1 MHIFPQLRK
10 LERKYASE
18 LVVVGVHS
26 AKFPTEKET
35 DSLTAAV
42 RRCELEHPVINDAEF
57 QVWQQYSCRAWPT
70 LMFIDPRGNVIGKH
84 EGELTFEQFD
94 TLMSGMVAEFDELGI
109 MQRSPLPTTPPLGP
123 QNDLSFP
130 GKVLADEAGGRLF
143 IADTNHNRI
152 IVSSFDGD
160 VKYVIGTGEEALVDG
175 PLAQSAFNHPQGMAI
190 DGDILY
196 VADTENHAI
205 RRVHLPPLN
214 SPPQGGNVRGGMVET
229 IAGTGEQG
237 YDRTGGR
244 PGRSTSLSSPWDL
257 VLNNSV
263 VYIAMAG
270 IHQLWSLD
278 LETGIVGPYA
288 GSGREAITD
297 GPLATS
303 ALAQPSGI
311 TVGNDGS
318 GGERLFFA
326 DSETS
331 AIRNCDLDP
340 NGSVRTLIG
349 LGLFEFGDVDG
360 DDFRVRMQHPIGIT
374 HHDGVL
380 YVADTYN
387 HKIKRVLPKTRST
400 FTVAGTGSPGHVDG
414 PFAQARFS
422 EPSGL
427 SIANGMMYVADTNNH
442 TIRVANMETGEVA
455 TLELTGL

>member
-35 DSLTAAV
+35 DSLVAAV
-42 RRCELEHPVINDAEF
+42 RRCELEHPVINDGEF

-94 TLMSGMVAEFDELGI
+94 TLIGGMVAEFDELGL
-109 MQRSPLPTTPPLGP
+109 MLRSPMPTTPPRGP
-123 QNDLSFP
+123 KSALSFP

-152 IVSSFDGD
+152 VVSSFDGE
-160 VKYVIGTGEEALVDG
+160 VRWVIGTGEEALVDG
-175 PLAQSAFNHPQGMAI
+175 PLEQSAFNHPQGMAI

-205 RRVHLPPLN
+205 RRVDLA
-214 SPPQGGNVRGGMVET
+214 SGQVRT
-229 IAGTGEQG
+229 LAGTGEQG
-237 YDRTGGR
+237 YDRTGGTQ
-244 PGRSTSLSSPWDL
+244 GLQTSLSSPWDV
-257 VLNNSV
+257 VLHNGV
-263 VYIAMAG
+263 IYIAMAG

-297 GPLATS
+297 GPLPTS

-311 TVGNDGS
+311 TTD
-318 GGERLFFA
+318 GERLFFA

-331 AIRNCDLDP
+331 SIRNCDLDP
-340 NGSVRTLIG
+340 KGSVRTLIG

-387 HKIKRVLPKTRST
+387 HKIKRVLPKTRSA
-400 FTVAGTGSPGHVDG
+400 FKVAGTGSPGHVDG
-414 PFAQARFS
+414 PFAQAQFS
-422 EPSGL
+422 EPCGL
-427 SIANGMMYVADTNNH
+427 SIADGKMYIADTNNH
-442 TIRVANMETGEVA
+442 AIRVADLDAGEVA
-455 TLELTGL
+455 TVELTGL

>member
-109 MQRSPLPTTPPLGP
+109 MQRSPLPTTPPPGP

-160 VKYVIGTGEEALVDG
+160 VKQVIGSGEEALVDG
-175 PLAQSAFNHPQGMAI
+175 PLVQSAFNHPQGMAI

-205 RRVHLPPLN
+205 RRVHLPPLD

-244 PGRSTSLSSPWDL
+244 PGRSTSLSSPWDV
-257 VLNNSV
+257 VLHNGV

-311 TVGNDGS
+311 TTD
-318 GGERLFFA
+318 GERLFFA

-340 NGSVRTLIG
+340 NGSVRTIIG

-374 HHDGVL
+374 HHVSDDGGGVL

-387 HKIKRVLPKTRST
+387 HKIKRVLPKTRSA
-400 FTVAGTGSPGHVDG
+400 FTVAGVGKPGHVDG

-427 SIANGMMYVADTNNH
+427 SIANGMMYIADTNNH
-442 TIRVANMETGEVA
+442 TIRVADMETSEVA

>member
-1 MHIFPQLRK
+1 M
-10 LERKYASE
+10 
-18 LVVVGVHS
+18 
-26 AKFPTEKET
+26 
-35 DSLTAAV
+35 

-70 LMFIDPRGNVIGKH
+70 LMFIDPNGNVIGKH
-84 EGELTFEQFD
+84 EGELTFDQFD
-94 TLMSGMVAEFDELGI
+94 TLISGMVAEFDELGI
-109 MQRSPLPTTPPLGP
+109 MRRSPLPTTPPRGP
-123 QNDLSFP
+123 ESALSFP

-152 IVSSFDGD
+152 IVSSFDGE
-160 VKYVIGTGEEALVDG
+160 VKQVIGTGDEALIDG
-175 PLAQSAFNHPQGMAI
+175 TLDQSAFNHPQGMAVV
-190 DGDILY
+190 GDILY

-205 RRVHLPPLN
+205 RRIDL
-214 SPPQGGNVRGGMVET
+214 QEGRVET

-244 PGRSTSLSSPWDL
+244 QGRETSLSSPWDL
-257 VLNNSV
+257 VV
-263 VYIAMAG
+263 HEGMAYIAMAG

-278 LETGIVGPYA
+278 LDTGIVGPYA

-311 TVGNDGS
+311 TIGGDGN

-331 AIRNCDLDP
+331 AIRACDLDP

-374 HHDGVL
+374 HHEGVL

-387 HKIKRVLPKTRST
+387 HKIKRVLPRTRSA

-427 SIANGMMYVADTNNH
+427 SIANGMMYIADTNNH
-442 TIRVANMETGEVA
+442 AIRVADLDTSEVA

>member
-94 TLMSGMVAEFDELGI
+94 TLMSGMVAEFDQLGI
-109 MQRSPLPTTPPLGP
+109 MQRSPLPTKPPPGP

-160 VKYVIGTGEEALVDG
+160 VQQVIGTGEEALVDG

-205 RRVHLPPLN
+205 RRVDLRAC
-214 SPPQGGNVRGGMVET
+214 QVET

-244 PGRSTSLSSPWDL
+244 PGPSTSLSSPWDV
-257 VLNNSV
+257 VLHDGV
-263 VYIAMAG
+263 IYIAMAG

-278 LETGIVGPYA
+278 LESGVVGPYA

-311 TVGNDGS
+311 TIGNDGS
-318 GGERLFFA
+318 GGERLYFA

-331 AIRNCDLDP
+331 AVRNCDLDP
-340 NGSVRTLIG
+340 NGSVRTIIG

-374 HHDGVL
+374 HHVSDDGGGVL

-387 HKIKRVLPKTRST
+387 HKIKRVLPKTRSA
-400 FTVAGTGSPGHVDG
+400 FTVAGVGKPGHMDG

-427 SIANGMMYVADTNNH
+427 SIANGMMYIADTNNH
-442 TIRVANMETGEVA
+442 AIRVADMETGEVA

>member
-57 QVWQQYSCRAWPT
+57 RVWQQYSCRAWPT
-70 LMFIDPRGNVIGKH
+70 LMFIDPSGNVIGKH
-84 EGELTFEQFD
+84 EGELTFDQFD
-94 TLMSGMVAEFDELGI
+94 TLLSGMVAEFDEAGVI
-109 MQRSPLPTTPPLGP
+109 RRSPLPTSPPRGP
-123 QNDLSFP
+123 ESALSFP
-130 GKVLADEAGGRLF
+130 GKVLADNAGGRLF

-152 IVSSFDGD
+152 IVSSFDGE
-160 VKYVIGTGEEALVDG
+160 VKQVIGTGEEALVDG
-175 PLAQSAFNHPQGMAI
+175 TLAQAAFNHPQGMAI
-190 DGDILY
+190 DGDLLY
-196 VADTENHAI
+196 IADAENHAI
-205 RRVHLPPLN
+205 RRVDLSFGQVKTL
-214 SPPQGGNVRGGMVET
+214 
-229 IAGTGEQG
+229 AGTGEQG
-237 YDRTGGR
+237 YERNGSQ
-244 PGRSTSLSSPWDL
+244 PGLSTSISSPWDVAL
-257 VLNNSV
+257 HNGV

-270 IHQLWSLD
+270 IHQLWALE
-278 LETGIVGPYA
+278 LETGIIAPYA

-311 TVGNDGS
+311 TVGNDGA
-318 GGERLFFA
+318 GGERLYFA

-331 AIRNCDLDP
+331 AIRNADLNP

-360 DDFRVRMQHPIGIT
+360 EDFRVRMQHPIGIT

-387 HKIKRVLPKTRST
+387 HKIKRVLPKTRSV
-400 FTVAGTGSPGHVDG
+400 FTVAGTGAPGYVDG

-422 EPSGL
+422 EPCGL
-427 SIANGMMYVADTNNH
+427 SIANGMMYIADTNNH
-442 TIRVANMETGEVA
+442 AIRVANMETSEVA

>member
-94 TLMSGMVAEFDELGI
+94 QLLSGMVAEFDELGI
-109 MQRSPLPTTPPLGP
+109 MRRSPLPTTPPRGP
-123 QNDLSFP
+123 ENDLSFP
-130 GKVLADEAGGRLF
+130 GKVLADEAGNRLF

-160 VKYVIGTGEEALVDG
+160 VKSVIGTGEETLVDG

-205 RRVHLPPLN
+205 RRVDL
-214 SPPQGGNVRGGMVET
+214 QAGQVET

-244 PGRSTSLSSPWDL
+244 PGRSTSLSSPWDV
-257 VLNNSV
+257 VLHNGV
-263 VYIAMAG
+263 IYIAMAG
-270 IHQLWSLD
+270 IHQLWSLN

-311 TVGNDGS
+311 TTD
-318 GGERLFFA
+318 GERLFFA

-340 NGSVRTLIG
+340 GGSVRTLIG

-387 HKIKRVLPKTRST
+387 HKIKRVLPRTRSA
-400 FTVAGTGSPGHVDG
+400 FTVAGAGKPGHADG

-427 SIANGMMYVADTNNH
+427 SIANGKMYIADTNNH
-442 TIRVANMETGEVA
+442 AIRVADMESEEVA
-455 TLELTGL
+455 TLELAGL

>member
-10 LERKYASE
+10 LELKFASE

-35 DSLTAAV
+35 DNLTAAV

-57 QVWQQYSCRAWPT
+57 HVWQQYGCRAWPT
-70 LMFIDPRGNVIGKH
+70 LMFIDPLGNVIGKH

-94 TLMSGMVAEFDELGI
+94 TLISGMVAEFDGLGI
-109 MQRSPLPTTPPLGP
+109 IRRSPLPTTPPAGP
-123 QNDLSFP
+123 QNALSFP

-152 IVSSFDGD
+152 IVSSFDGEA
-160 VKYVIGTGEEALVDG
+160 KEVIGTGEEALVDG
-175 PLAQSAFNHPQGMAI
+175 PVAQSAFNHPQGMAI
-190 DGDILY
+190 AGDILY

-205 RRVHLPPLN
+205 RRVDL
-214 SPPQGGNVRGGMVET
+214 RAGMVET

-244 PGRSTSLSSPWDL
+244 PGPSTSLSSPWDVAL
-257 VLNNSV
+257 HDGVA
-263 VYIAMAG
+263 YIAMAG

-288 GSGREAITD
+288 GSGREAISD

-303 ALAQPSGI
+303 ALAQPSGV
-311 TVGNDGS
+311 TVGSDGS

-331 AIRNCDLDP
+331 AIRACDLDST
-340 NGSVRTLIG
+340 GSVRTLIG

-360 DDFRVRMQHPIGIT
+360 DDFRVRMQHPVGIT

-387 HKIKRVLPKTRST
+387 HKIKRVLPRTRSA
-400 FTVAGTGSPGHVDG
+400 FTVAGTGSSGHVDG
-414 PFAQARFS
+414 QFAQARFS

-427 SIANGMMYVADTNNH
+427 SIANGMMYIADTNNH
-442 TIRVANMETGEVA
+442 TIRVFNMETSEVS
-455 TLELTGL
+455 TLAMTGL

>member
-109 MQRSPLPTTPPLGP
+109 MRRSPLPTTPPPGP

-160 VKYVIGTGEEALVDG
+160 VQQVIGTGEEALVDG
-175 PLAQSAFNHPQGMAI
+175 PLAHSAFNHPQGMAV

-205 RRVHLPPLN
+205 RRVDLRAG
-214 SPPQGGNVRGGMVET
+214 QVKT

-244 PGRSTSLSSPWDL
+244 PGRSTSLSSPWDV
-257 VLNNSV
+257 VLHNDV

-278 LETGIVGPYA
+278 LQTGIVGPYA

-311 TVGNDGS
+311 TTD
-318 GGERLFFA
+318 GERLFFA

-331 AIRNCDLDP
+331 SIRNCDLDP

-374 HHDGVL
+374 HHVSDDGGGVL

-387 HKIKRVLPKTRST
+387 HKIKRVLPKTRSA
-400 FTVAGTGSPGHVDG
+400 FTVAGTGKPGHVDG

-427 SIANGMMYVADTNNH
+427 SIANGMMYIADTNNH
-442 TIRVANMETGEVA
+442 AIRVADMDTGEVA

>member
-94 TLMSGMVAEFDELGI
+94 TLMSGMVSEFDGLGI
-109 MQRSPLPTTPPLGP
+109 MQRSPLPTTPPPGP

-130 GKVLADEAGGRLF
+130 GKVLADESGGRLF

-160 VKYVIGTGEEALVDG
+160 VQQVIGTGEEALVDG
-175 PLAQSAFNHPQGMAI
+175 PLAQSAFNHPQGMAV

-205 RRVHLPPLN
+205 RRVDLRAG
-214 SPPQGGNVRGGMVET
+214 QVET

-237 YDRTGGR
+237 YDRTGGQ
-244 PGRSTSLSSPWDL
+244 PGRSTSLSSPWDVAL
-257 VLNNSV
+257 HNDV

-318 GGERLFFA
+318 GGERLYFA

-374 HHDGVL
+374 HHVSDDGGGVL

-387 HKIKRVLPKTRST
+387 HKIKRVLPKTRSA
-400 FTVAGTGSPGHVDG
+400 FTVAGAGKPGHVDG
-414 PFAQARFS
+414 LFAQARFS

-427 SIANGMMYVADTNNH
+427 SIANGMMYIADTNNH
-442 TIRVANMETGEVA
+442 AIRVANMEAEEVA

>member
-35 DSLTAAV
+35 DSLVSAV

-70 LMFIDPRGNVIGKH
+70 LMFIDPSGNVIGKH

-94 TLMSGMVAEFDELGI
+94 TLLAGMVAEFDELGI
-109 MQRSPLPTTPPLGP
+109 MQRSPLPTVAPKMTESA
-123 QNDLSFP
+123 LSFP
-130 GKVLADEAGGRLF
+130 GKVVADEAGGRLF

-152 IVSSFDGD
+152 VVSSFDGD
-160 VKYVIGTGEEALVDG
+160 VQQVIGTGEEALIDG
-175 PLAQSAFNHPQGMAI
+175 SLDRSAFNHPQGMAI
-190 DGDILY
+190 DGDVLY

-205 RRVHLPPLN
+205 RRVDL
-214 SPPQGGNVRGGMVET
+214 QAGQVET

-237 YDRTGGR
+237 YERDGRR
-244 PGRSTSLSSPWDL
+244 PGRSFSLSSPWDV
-257 VLNNSV
+257 VLHKGV
-263 VYIAMAG
+263 IYIAMAG

-278 LETGIVGPYA
+278 LETGMVGAYA

-297 GPLATS
+297 GPLPSS

-311 TVGNDGS
+311 TTD
-318 GGERLFFA
+318 GERLFFA

-331 AIRNCDLDP
+331 SIRNCDLDP
-340 NGSVRTLIG
+340 SGSVRTLIG

-374 HHDGVL
+374 QHDGVL

-387 HKIKRVLPKTRST
+387 HKIKRVLPRTRSA
-400 FTVAGTGSPGHVDG
+400 FSLAGTGSPGHVDG

-422 EPSGL
+422 EPCGL
-427 SIANGMMYVADTNNH
+427 SIANGKMYIADTNNH
-442 TIRVANMETGEVA
+442 CVRVADMDAQEVA
-455 TLELTGL
+455 TLELEGL

>member
-70 LMFIDPRGNVIGKH
+70 MMFIDPLGNVIGKH

-94 TLMSGMVAEFDELGI
+94 TLISGMVAEFDEMGV
-109 MQRSPLPTTPPLGP
+109 MRRSPLLTKPPAGP
-123 QNDLSFP
+123 QNDLNFP
-130 GKVLADEAGGRLF
+130 GKVLADETGGRLF

-152 IVSSFDGD
+152 IVSTFDGE
-160 VKYVIGTGEEALVDG
+160 VRHVIGTGEEALVDG
-175 PLAQSAFNHPQGMAI
+175 PLSQSAFNHPQGMAI
-190 DGDILY
+190 VGDILY

-205 RRVHLPPLN
+205 RRIAL
-214 SPPQGGNVRGGMVET
+214 QAGYVET

-244 PGRSTSLSSPWDL
+244 PGPSVSLSSPWD
-257 VLNNSV
+257 VVVHNGV

-278 LETGIVGPYA
+278 LESGIVGPYA

-311 TVGNDGS
+311 TVGSDGS

-340 NGSVRTLIG
+340 SGSVRTLIG

-360 DDFRVRMQHPIGIT
+360 DDFRVRLQHPIGIT

-387 HKIKRVLPKTRST
+387 HKIKRVLPRTRSA
-400 FTVAGTGSPGHVDG
+400 FSVAGTGSPGHVDG

-427 SIANGMMYVADTNNH
+427 SIANGKMYIADTNNH
-442 TIRVANMETGEVA
+442 AIRVADLETSEVA
-455 TLELTGL
+455 TMELAGL

>member
-57 QVWQQYSCRAWPT
+57 RVWQQYSCRAWPT

-94 TLMSGMVAEFDELGI
+94 QLMGGMVAEFDELGI
-109 MQRSPLPTTPPLGP
+109 LQRSPLPTTPPRGP
-123 QNDLSFP
+123 DSALSFP

-152 IVSSFDGD
+152 VVSSFDGE
-160 VKYVIGTGEEALVDG
+160 VRQVIGTGEEAFIDG
-175 PLAQSAFNHPQGMAI
+175 PLAHSGFNHPQGMAI
-190 DGDILY
+190 DGDVLY

-205 RRVHLPPLN
+205 RRVDLQAGH
-214 SPPQGGNVRGGMVET
+214 VET

-237 YDRTGGR
+237 YERNGR
-244 PGRSTSLSSPWDL
+244 REGMSYALSSPWDV
-257 VLNNSV
+257 VLHDGV
-263 VYIAMAG
+263 LYIAMAG
-270 IHQLWSLD
+270 IHQLWSLE
-278 LETGIVGPYA
+278 LESGMVGPYA

-311 TVGNDGS
+311 TTD
-318 GGERLFFA
+318 GERLYFA

-331 AIRNCDLDP
+331 SIRNCDLSP
-340 NGSVRTLIG
+340 GGSVRTLIG

-360 DDFRVRMQHPIGIT
+360 EDFRVRMQHPIGIT
-374 HHDGVL
+374 HQDGVL

-387 HKIKRVLPKTRST
+387 HKVKRVLPKTRSA
-400 FTVAGTGSPGHVDG
+400 FTMAGTGSPGHVDG
-414 PFAQARFS
+414 PFVQARFS
-422 EPSGL
+422 EPCGL
-427 SIANGMMYVADTNNH
+427 SIANGRMYIADTNNH
-442 TIRVANMETGEVA
+442 AIRVADLETSEVA
-455 TLELTGL
+455 TLELEGL

>member
-109 MQRSPLPTTPPLGP
+109 MQRSPLPTTPPPGP
-123 QNDLSFP
+123 QNDLSYP

-143 IADTNHNRI
+143 IADTNHNRVM
-152 IVSSFDGD
+152 VSSFDGD
-160 VKYVIGTGEEALVDG
+160 VQQVIGTGEEALVDG
-175 PLAQSAFNHPQGMAI
+175 PLAQSAFNHPQGMAV

-205 RRVHLPPLN
+205 RRVDL
-214 SPPQGGNVRGGMVET
+214 QAGQVET

-244 PGRSTSLSSPWDL
+244 PGPSTSLSSPWDL
-257 VLNNSV
+257 ALHNGVI
-263 VYIAMAG
+263 YIAMAG
-270 IHQLWSLD
+270 IHQIWSLD
-278 LETGIVGPYA
+278 LESGIVGPYA

-311 TVGNDGS
+311 TIGSDGS

-331 AIRNCDLDP
+331 SIRNADLDP

-374 HHDGVL
+374 HHVSDDGGGVL

-387 HKIKRVLPKTRST
+387 HKIKRVLPKTRSA
-400 FTVAGTGSPGHVDG
+400 FTVAGIGKPGHVDG

-427 SIANGMMYVADTNNH
+427 SIAKGMMYIADTNNH
-442 TIRVANMETGEVA
+442 AIRVADMDTGEVA
-455 TLELTGL
+455 TLELVRL

>member
-35 DSLTAAV
+35 DSLVAAV

-94 TLMSGMVAEFDELGI
+94 TLIGGMVAEFDELGI
-109 MQRSPLPTTPPLGP
+109 MQRSQLPTTPPRGP
-123 QNDLSFP
+123 ESALSFP

-152 IVSSFDGD
+152 IVSSFDGE
-160 VKYVIGTGEEALVDG
+160 VRQIIGTGEEALVDG
-175 PLAQSAFNHPQGMAI
+175 PVEQAAFNHPQGMAL
-190 DGDILY
+190 DGDFLY

-205 RRVHLPPLN
+205 RRVGLASGQVQTL
-214 SPPQGGNVRGGMVET
+214 
-229 IAGTGEQG
+229 AGTGEQG

-244 PGRSTSLSSPWDL
+244 HGLETSLSSPWDVAL
-257 VLNNSV
+257 HNGV

-278 LETGIVGPYA
+278 LETVIVGPYA

-311 TVGNDGS
+311 TVGSDGN

-331 AIRNCDLDP
+331 SIRNCDLDP
-340 NGSVRTLIG
+340 RGSVRTIIG

-374 HHDGVL
+374 HHEGVL

-387 HKIKRVLPKTRST
+387 HKIKRVLPKTRSA
-400 FTVAGTGSPGHVDG
+400 FTVAGAGSPGHVDG

-422 EPSGL
+422 EPCGL
-427 SIANGMMYVADTNNH
+427 SIANGKMYIADTNNH
-442 TIRVANMETGEVA
+442 AIRVADMDAGEVA
-455 TLELTGL
+455 TVELTGL

>member
-10 LERKYASE
+10 LERKFASE

-35 DSLTAAV
+35 NSLTAAV

-57 QVWQQYSCRAWPT
+57 RVWQQYSCRAWPT
-70 LMFIDPRGNVIGKH
+70 LMFIDPRGNVVGKH
-84 EGELTFEQFD
+84 EGELTFDQFD
-94 TLMSGMVAEFDELGI
+94 TLLSGMVAEFDELGI
-109 MQRSPLPTTPPLGP
+109 MQRSPLPTTPPRGP
-123 QNDLSFP
+123 ESALSFP
-130 GKVLADEAGGRLF
+130 GKVLADGAGKRLF

-152 IVSSFDGD
+152 IVSSFDGY
-160 VKYVIGTGEEALVDG
+160 VKQVIGVGEEALADG

-205 RRVHLPPLN
+205 RRVDL
-214 SPPQGGNVRGGMVET
+214 QAGEVET

-244 PGRSTSLSSPWDL
+244 PGRSTSLSSPWDVAL
-257 VLNNSV
+257 YNGVM
-263 VYIAMAG
+263 YIAMAG
-270 IHQLWSLD
+270 IHQIWSLD
-278 LETGIVGPYA
+278 LGTGIVGPYA

-297 GPLATS
+297 GPMATS

-311 TVGNDGS
+311 TVGNDGT
-318 GGERLFFA
+318 GVERLYFA

-331 AIRNCDLDP
+331 AIRNADLDP

-374 HHDGVL
+374 YYDGAL

-387 HKIKRVLPKTRST
+387 HKIKRVLPKTRSA

-414 PFAQARFS
+414 PFPQEARFS
-422 EPSGL
+422 EPCGL
-427 SIANGMMYVADTNNH
+427 SIANGMMYIADTNNH
-442 TIRVANMETGEVA
+442 AIRVADMESCEVA
-455 TLELTGL
+455 TLELAGL

>member
-84 EGELTFEQFD
+84 EGELTFDQFD
-94 TLMSGMVAEFDELGI
+94 TLLGGMVAEFDELGI
-109 MQRSPLPTTPPLGP
+109 MQRSPLPTTPPRGP
-123 QNDLSFP
+123 ESALSFP

-152 IVSSFDGD
+152 VVSSFDGE
-160 VKYVIGTGEEALVDG
+160 VRQVIGTGEEAFIDG
-175 PLAQSAFNHPQGMAI
+175 PLALSAFNHPQGMAI
-190 DGDILY
+190 DGDVLY

-205 RRVHLPPLN
+205 RRVDLQ
-214 SPPQGGNVRGGMVET
+214 SGQVET

-237 YDRTGGR
+237 YERSGSR
-244 PGRSTSLSSPWDL
+244 PGTSYAISSPWDL
-257 VLNNSV
+257 ALHDGVI
-263 VYIAMAG
+263 YIAMAG

-278 LETGIVGPYA
+278 LGTGMVGPYA

-311 TVGNDGS
+311 TVGSDGS

-331 AIRNCDLDP
+331 SIRNCDLSP
-340 NGSVRTLIG
+340 GGSVRTLIG

-360 DDFRVRMQHPIGIT
+360 EDFRVRMQHPIGIT

-387 HKIKRVLPKTRST
+387 HKIKRVLPKTRSA

-422 EPSGL
+422 EPCGL
-427 SIANGMMYVADTNNH
+427 SIANGKMYIADTNNH
-442 TIRVANMETGEVA
+442 TIRVADMETSEVA
-455 TLELTGL
+455 TLELEGL

>member
-10 LERKYASE
+10 LERQYASE

-35 DSLTAAV
+35 DSLISAV
-42 RRCELEHPVINDAEF
+42 RRCELEHPVINDTEF

-94 TLMSGMVAEFDELGI
+94 TLVGGMVAEFDELGI
-109 MQRSPLPTTPPLGP
+109 MQRSPVPTTPPQGVENAL
-123 QNDLSFP
+123 NFP
-130 GKVLADEAGGRLF
+130 GKVLADESGGRLF

-152 IVSSFDGD
+152 VVSSFDGD
-160 VKYVIGTGEEALVDG
+160 VQHVIGTGEEALVDG
-175 PLAQSAFNHPQGMAI
+175 SLTQAAFNHPQGMAV
-190 DGDILY
+190 DGDVLY

-205 RRVHLPPLN
+205 RRVDL
-214 SPPQGGNVRGGMVET
+214 QVGQVET

-237 YDRTGGR
+237 YERDGKR
-244 PGRSTSLSSPWDL
+244 PGLSFALSSPWDVEL
-257 VLNNSV
+257 HNGVI
-263 VYIAMAG
+263 YIAMAG
-270 IHQLWSLD
+270 IHQLWSLE
-278 LETGIVGPYA
+278 LETGMVGPYA

-311 TVGNDGS
+311 TTD
-318 GGERLFFA
+318 GERLFFA

-331 AIRNCDLDP
+331 SIRNCDL
-340 NGSVRTLIG
+340 NSSGSVRTLIG
-349 LGLFEFGDVDG
+349 LGLFEFGDIDG

-374 HHDGVL
+374 HHGGVL

-387 HKIKRVLPKTRST
+387 HKIKRVLPKTRSA
-400 FTVAGTGSPGHVDG
+400 FTVAGTGSPGHIDG
-414 PFAQARFS
+414 PFTQARFS
-422 EPSGL
+422 EPCGL
-427 SIANGMMYVADTNNH
+427 SIANGKIYIADTNNH
-442 TIRVANMETGEVA
+442 AIRVADMDTSEVA
-455 TLELTGL
+455 TVELTGL

>member
-35 DSLTAAV
+35 DSLISAV

-57 QVWQQYSCRAWPT
+57 RVWQQYSCRAWPT

-84 EGELTFEQFD
+84 EGELNFEQFD
-94 TLMSGMVAEFDELGI
+94 TLLGGMVAEFDEQGI
-109 MQRSPLPTTPPLGP
+109 MQRSSLPTMPPRGP
-123 QNDLSFP
+123 EHALSFP
-130 GKVLADEAGGRLF
+130 GKVLADEVGGRLF
-143 IADTNHNRI
+143 ISDTNHNRI

-160 VKYVIGTGEEALVDG
+160 VRQVIGTGEEALIDG
-175 PLAQSAFNHPQGMAI
+175 SLSRSAFNHPQGMAI
-190 DGDILY
+190 DGDLLY
-196 VADTENHAI
+196 AADTENHAI
-205 RRVHLPPLN
+205 RRIDL
-214 SPPQGGNVRGGMVET
+214 QAGQVET
-229 IAGTGEQG
+229 LAGTGEQG
-237 YDRTGGR
+237 YERDGRR
-244 PGRSTSLSSPWDL
+244 PGLSFSLSSPWDV
-257 VLNNSV
+257 VLHNGV
-263 VYIAMAG
+263 IYIAMAG

-278 LETGIVGPYA
+278 LETGMIGAYA

-311 TVGNDGS
+311 TTD
-318 GGERLFFA
+318 GERLFFA

-331 AIRNCDLDP
+331 SIRNCDLDS

-374 HHDGVL
+374 QRDGVL

-387 HKIKRVLPKTRST
+387 HKIKRVLPKTRSA
-400 FTVAGTGSPGHVDG
+400 FSVAGTGSPGHTDG

-422 EPSGL
+422 EPCGL
-427 SIANGMMYVADTNNH
+427 SIANGKIYIADTNNH
-442 TIRVANMETGEVA
+442 CIRVADMDTGEVA
-455 TLELTGL
+455 TLELDGL

>member
-10 LERKYASE
+10 LEHKFASE

-35 DSLTAAV
+35 DSLVAAV

-70 LMFIDPRGNVIGKH
+70 MMFIDPQGNVIGKH
-84 EGELTFEQFD
+84 EGELSFEQFD
-94 TLMSGMVAEFDELGI
+94 TLLSGMVAEFDEAGI
-109 MQRSPLPTTPPLGP
+109 IQRSPLPTTAPRGP
-123 QNDLSFP
+123 ESALSFP
-130 GKVLADEAGGRLF
+130 GKVLADEAGGRMF

-152 IVSSFDGD
+152 IVSSFDAE
-160 VKYVIGTGEEALVDG
+160 VRQVIGTGDEALFDG
-175 PLAQSAFNHPQGMAI
+175 PLEQSAFNHPQGMAI

-205 RRVHLPPLN
+205 RRVDLAFG
-214 SPPQGGNVRGGMVET
+214 QVRT
-229 IAGTGEQG
+229 LAGTGEQG
-237 YDRTGGR
+237 YDRDGGR
-244 PGRSTSLSSPWDL
+244 QGLQTSLSSPWDV
-257 VLNNSV
+257 VLHNGIL
-263 VYIAMAG
+263 YIAMAG

-278 LETGIVGPYA
+278 LETGVVGPYA

-297 GPLATS
+297 GPLGTS

-311 TVGNDGS
+311 TTDGQ
-318 GGERLFFA
+318 RLYFA

-331 AIRNCDLDP
+331 AIRNADLDKG
-340 NGSVRTLIG
+340 GSVRTLIG

-387 HKIKRVLPKTRST
+387 HKIKRVLPKTRSA

-422 EPSGL
+422 EPCGL
-427 SIANGMMYVADTNNH
+427 SIANGKMYIADTNNH
-442 TIRVANMETGEVA
+442 AIRVADMDSGEVA
-455 TLELTGL
+455 TVELTGL

>member
-35 DSLTAAV
+35 DSLTSAV

-109 MQRSPLPTTPPLGP
+109 MKRSPLPTMPPPGP

-152 IVSSFDGD
+152 IVSSFDGN
-160 VKYVIGTGEEALVDG
+160 VMQVIGTGEEALVDG
-175 PLAQSAFNHPQGMAI
+175 VLAQSAFNHPQGMAV

-205 RRVHLPPLN
+205 RRIDL
-214 SPPQGGNVRGGMVET
+214 QGGQVET

-244 PGRSTSLSSPWDL
+244 PGRSTSLSSPWDV
-257 VLNNSV
+257 VLHNGV

-297 GPLATS
+297 GPLSTS

-311 TVGNDGS
+311 TTD
-318 GGERLFFA
+318 GERLFFA

-387 HKIKRVLPKTRST
+387 HKIKRVLPKTRSA
-400 FTVAGTGSPGHVDG
+400 FTLAGAGKPGHADG

-427 SIANGMMYVADTNNH
+427 SIASGKMYIADTNNH
-442 TIRVANMETGEVA
+442 AIRVADMETGEVA
-455 TLELTGL
+455 TLELAGL

>member
-10 LERKYASE
+10 LERKYANE

-35 DSLTAAV
+35 ASLVAAV
-42 RRCELEHPVINDAEF
+42 RRCELEHPVINDADF
-57 QVWQQYSCRAWPT
+57 RVWQQYSCRAWPT

-94 TLMSGMVAEFDELGI
+94 NLMSGMVAEFDEAGI
-109 MQRSPLPTTPPLGP
+109 MQRSPLPTSPPP
-123 QNDLSFP
+123 SAESVLSFP
-130 GKVLADEAGGRLF
+130 GKVLADEAGERLF
-143 IADTNHNRI
+143 IADTNHNR
-152 IVSSFDGD
+152 VLFSSLDGD
-160 VKYVIGTGEEALVDG
+160 VRLVIGSGEEGFEDG
-175 PLAQSAFNHPQGMAI
+175 PLATSAFNHPQGMAV
-190 DGDILY
+190 DGETLY

-205 RRVHLPPLN
+205 RRVDLRA
-214 SPPQGGNVRGGMVET
+214 GRVET

-237 YDRTGGR
+237 YERSGR
-244 PGRSTSLSSPWDL
+244 KHGPSFSLSSPWDI
-257 VLNNSV
+257 VLHEGV
-263 VYIAMAG
+263 IYIAMAG
-270 IHQLWSLD
+270 IHQLWSLE
-278 LETGIVGPYA
+278 LETGMVGPYA

-297 GPLATS
+297 GPLAAS

-311 TVGNDGS
+311 TTD
-318 GGERLFFA
+318 GERLFFA

-331 AIRNCDLDP
+331 AIRNCDLASG
-340 NGSVRTLIG
+340 GSVRTLIG

-360 DDFRVRMQHPIGIT
+360 DDFRVRLQHPIGIT

-387 HKIKRVLPKTRST
+387 HKVKRVLPKTRSA

-414 PFAQARFS
+414 PFAEARFS

-427 SIANGMMYVADTNNH
+427 SVAGGKIYVADTNNH
-442 TIRVANMETGEVA
+442 AIRVADLDSGEIA
-455 TLELTGL
+455 TVELRGH

>member
-94 TLMSGMVAEFDELGI
+94 TLISGMVAEFDQLGI
-109 MQRSPLPTTPPLGP
+109 MQRSPLPTKPPPGP

-160 VKYVIGTGEEALVDG
+160 VQHVIGTGEESLVDG

-205 RRVHLPPLN
+205 RRVDLRAG
-214 SPPQGGNVRGGMVET
+214 QVET

-244 PGRSTSLSSPWDL
+244 PGRSTSLSSPWDV
-257 VLNNSV
+257 VLHNGV

-311 TVGNDGS
+311 TTD
-318 GGERLFFA
+318 GERLFFA

-340 NGSVRTLIG
+340 NGSVRTIIG

-374 HHDGVL
+374 HHVSDDGGGVL

-387 HKIKRVLPKTRST
+387 HKIKRVLPKTRSA
-400 FTVAGTGSPGHVDG
+400 FTVAGVGKPGHVDG

-427 SIANGMMYVADTNNH
+427 SIANGRMYIADTNNH
-442 TIRVANMETGEVA
+442 AIRVADMETGEVA

>member
-94 TLMSGMVAEFDELGI
+94 TLMAGMVAEFDELGI
-109 MQRSPLPTTPPLGP
+109 IQRSPLPTTPPRGP
-123 QNDLSFP
+123 ENALSFP

-152 IVSSFDGD
+152 VVSSFDGD
-160 VKYVIGTGEEALVDG
+160 VQKVIGTGEESLVDG
-175 PLAQSAFNHPQGMAI
+175 PLSQAAFNHPQGMAI
-190 DGDILY
+190 DGEVLY

-205 RRVHLPPLN
+205 RRVDL
-214 SPPQGGNVRGGMVET
+214 QAGQVVT

-237 YDRTGGR
+237 YEREGRR
-244 PGRSTSLSSPWDL
+244 PGRSYSLSSPWDVAL
-257 VLNNSV
+257 HNGVI
-263 VYIAMAG
+263 YIAMAG
-270 IHQLWSLD
+270 IHQLWSLELD
-278 LETGIVGPYA
+278 SGTVGPYA

-311 TVGNDGS
+311 TVGSDGS
-318 GGERLFFA
+318 GGERLYFA

-331 AIRNCDLDP
+331 SIRNCDLVP
-340 NGSVRTLIG
+340 SGSVRTLIG

-387 HKIKRVLPKTRST
+387 HKIKRVLPRTRSA

-422 EPSGL
+422 EPCGL
-427 SIANGMMYVADTNNH
+427 SIANGKMYIADTNNH
-442 TIRVANMETGEVA
+442 TIRVADMETSEVA
-455 TLELTGL
+455 TLELEGL